1 MTLHFHSYKLDT
13 YTFITT
19 NWQVNVLYDANVAPG
34 TISKI
39 METMHEG
46 QVGTLLPKTIFN
58 ITEKGRT
65 LLGMADGILKHTTDA
80 EKTVIYLDK

>member
-1 MTLHFHSYKLDT
+1 
-13 YTFITT
+13 
-19 NWQVNVLYDANVAPG
+19 
-34 TISKI
+34 

-80 EKTVIYLDK
+80 EKTVIYLYK